1 MVTEADDQSCNKAA
15 TGNDDVEEV
24 PSVGSEAAPPKAKA
38 TNEYINQINGHDG
51 EKEVI

>member
-1 MVTEADDQSCNKAA
+1 MAKTDDQSGNKAA
-15 TGNDDVEEV
+15 TGNNDVEEV

-38 TNEYINQINGHDG
+38 TNTYVDQINEHEG

>member
-1 MVTEADDQSCNKAA
+1 MAKADDQSRNKAA

-38 TNEYINQINGHDG
+38 TNEYVDQINEH
-51 EKEVI
+51 ESKKKVI